1 MLQKPPLSSGG
12 VVTQPETI
20 TERLLF
26 LLNVFGLMSAVL
38 LAITLL
44 FALSGNLFIKQ
55 DHESHTNVVRELWHA
70 DWRRTGAMGATLT
83 YSGIWLLLG
92 PWYL

>member
-1 MLQKPPLSSGG
+1 M
-12 VVTQPETI
+12 QPETI

-26 LLNVFGLMSAVL
+26 LLDVFGLMSAAL
-38 LAITLL
+38 LAIILL

-55 DHESHTNVVRELWHA
+55 DHESHADVVRELWHA
-70 DWRRTGAMGATLT
+70 DWRRTGTMGATLT
-83 YSGIWLLLG
+83 YGGAWLLFG